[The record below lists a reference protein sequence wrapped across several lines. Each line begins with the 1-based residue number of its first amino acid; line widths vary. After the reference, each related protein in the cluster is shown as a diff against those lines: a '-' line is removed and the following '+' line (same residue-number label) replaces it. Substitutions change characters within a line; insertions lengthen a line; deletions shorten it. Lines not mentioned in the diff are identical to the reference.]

1 MDAEVAINGEDLSS
15 LSGDEKGEEEGM
27 GNLSCQGY
35 FQGQDQA
42 NICLAVWRL
51 PHLPVAK

>member
-15 LSGDEKGEEEGM
+15 LSGDEEEEEEGM

-35 FQGQDQA
+35 FQGQDQT

>member
-15 LSGDEKGEEEGM
+15 LSGDEEEEEEGM

-35 FQGQDQA
+35 FQGQDLT